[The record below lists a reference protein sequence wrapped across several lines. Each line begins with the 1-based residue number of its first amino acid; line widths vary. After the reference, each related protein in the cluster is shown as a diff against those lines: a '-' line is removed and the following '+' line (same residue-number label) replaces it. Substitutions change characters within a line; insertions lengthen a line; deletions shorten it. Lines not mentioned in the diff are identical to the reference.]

1 MIELIKKTLFTTI
14 GVASLTKDKV
24 EEIAKDFVEQGKMTE
39 QEGRKLVDE
48 IMTKSKESQEEF
60 TRKVEE
66 IVEGYVAKLNLA
78 KASELEELRA
88 KVRSIKEKIETSEQ
102 DQ

>member
-88 KVRSIKEKIETSEQ
+88 EVRLLKEKIETSEQ